1 MKILITGGTGFI
13 GSHTVVELFES
24 GHTPIIIDNLSNS
37 EEWIIDRIE
46 KIAGKRPA
54 FYEGDCNDLNFLN
67 NVFEKEGKIDGIIH
81 FAAFKAVGE
90 SIDKPLEYYKNNV
103 LSFINI
109 LETAKKND
117 VKNIVF
123 SSSAT
128 VYGEPKGNPITEDF
142 PRQEATCPY
151 GNTKIMCEDI
161 LRDTITSKA
170 NFSAIS
176 LRYFNPIGAHPSGL
190 IGELPNGVPS
200 NLIPYITQTAAGI
213 REKLTIFGDDY
224 ETADGTCIR
233 DFIHVVD
240 LAKAHIATL
249 EYLDKQET
257 PFYDVFNVGTGNGN
271 SVMELIKTFEKVN
284 DLKLNY
290 EIGKRRQGDIS
301 QCWADTDKINKIIGW
316 KNEKTLENSLQ
327 DAWNWQQALN
337 DQNNNS

>member
-1 MKILITGGTGFI
+1 MKILITGGAGFI

-24 GHTPIIIDNLSNS
+24 GHTPIIIDNFSNS
-37 EEWIIDRIE
+37 EKWIIDQIE
-46 KIAGKRPA
+46 KISKKRPIV
-54 FYEGDCNDLNFLN
+54 YEGDCNDLDFLN
-67 NVFEKEGKIDGIIH
+67 KVFKKESQIDGIIH

-90 SIDKPLEYYKNNV
+90 SIDKPLEYYKNNI

-109 LETAKKND
+109 LETTKKYNT
-117 VKNIVF
+117 KNIVF

-128 VYGEPKGNPITEDF
+128 VYGDPEKNPITENF

-161 LRDTITSKA
+161 LRDTITSKVKM
-170 NFSAIS
+170 SAIS

-190 IGELPNGVPS
+190 IGELPIGVPN

-249 EYLDKQET
+249 EYLEKQTT
-257 PFYDVFNVGTGNGN
+257 PFYDFFNVGTGQGN
-271 SVMELIKTFEKVN
+271 SVMELIKVFEKVN
-284 DLKLNY
+284 NLKLNY
-290 EIGKRRQGDIS
+290 EVGKRRQGDIS
-301 QCWADTDKINKIIGW
+301 QCWADTNKINKIIGW
-316 KNEKTLENSLQ
+316 KNEKTLEDSLR
-327 DAWNWQQALN
+327 DAWNWQKKLIK
-337 DQNNNS
+337 